1 MRDFY
6 EFLTILLENC
16 RSELAMRMSTLWYEV
31 ETWIND
37 SSCQI
42 KMIDNITSLIK

>member
-42 KMIDNITSLIK
+42 NL

>member
-1 MRDFY
+1 
-6 EFLTILLENC
+6 
-16 RSELAMRMSTLWYEV
+16 MSMNNPLWYEV
-31 ETWIND
+31 HTWIND